1 MTLRIAVSTTLLAYK
16 TMGLT
21 TPGMTPRVR
30 RVMTMRAYLLWL

>member
-1 MTLRIAVSTTLLAYK
+1 VTLRTAVSTILLAYK

-30 RVMTMRAYLLWL
+30 RVMSMRTYPLWL